1 MEYKRVLMLRFTN
14 GMSSR
19 EIAETTGD
27 GKTMVNEFLK
37 RFRECTELSYLLPEE
52 VHQRVYRERPVQKSR
67 ESGQFR
73 SVQVLRRGRNAPCPD
88 QKRETFKHLWKKYNV
103 AGTMN
108 GRRPLSYRQFR
119 RRYTNWLD
127 SKKVTF
133 QIQRVPGVN
142 LELDF
147 TGKTLSLHDRHNTGL
162 ITPVTIFF
170 VKHA

>member
-52 VHQRVYRERPVQKSR
+52 VHQRVYRERSVQKSR

-108 GRRPLSYRQFR
+108 GRRLLSYRQFR
-119 RRYTNWLD
+119 PSTRIGSTA
-127 SKKVTF
+127 KKSPSTSSAF
-133 QIQRVPGVN
+133 PASIWNRILPG
-142 LELDF
+142 
-147 TGKTLSLHDRHNTGL
+147 KRCLST
-162 ITPVTIFF
+162 TVTIP
-170 VKHA
+170 V